1 MILPLMNY
9 DAQLVCC
16 QCNIKQ
22 RRMENS
28 YGNVSNVESNILF
41 LIKLTIVLKRVGVL
55 LDENM
60 SEIES
65 LKSENQKLRNYISLV
80 LAEIELT
87 QRVSEIKQNFVNS
100 SDSERI
106 IMPIIDKISKI
117 KSEKLYF
124 EKELHLN

>member
-1 MILPLMNY
+1 MILPLTNY
-9 DAQLVCC
+9 DVQLACC

-22 RRMENS
+22 RGMENS

-80 LAEIELT
+80 LAELELT
-87 QRVSEIKQNFVNS
+87 QRVGEIKQNFVNS

-106 IMPIIDKISKI
+106 ISPILNKISKI
-117 KSEKLYF
+117 KSEKLTL
-124 EKELHLN
+124 EQEMHLI